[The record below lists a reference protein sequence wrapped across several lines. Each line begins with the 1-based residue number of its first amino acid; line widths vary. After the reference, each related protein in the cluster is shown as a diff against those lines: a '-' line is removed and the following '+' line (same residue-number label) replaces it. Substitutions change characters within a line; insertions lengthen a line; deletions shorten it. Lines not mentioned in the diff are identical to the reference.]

1 MFKKS
6 EIRITEITLEEIGKG
21 IGGNIVVSLFLVE
34 DEIAMREGIRKRIDW
49 EKEDINFVGEA
60 SDGELAYPM
69 ILNTKPDILLT
80 DIKMPFVDGLE
91 LSEMVR
97 RELPET
103 RIMILS
109 GYDEFEY
116 ARKAISIG
124 VTDYLLKPIAPNALL
139 DKIKHVQSKI
149 EEDRKHQALYSKEE
163 KAETMEQDRMKL
175 FSSLVM
181 NTMSMSEILAQGKE
195 LYINLSARYFCV
207 VLLALNVEG
216 ESGSEYSETRNA
228 FRSSLDE
235 AIGLYENWFIFDREE
250 EGFAFLAVGNDMEAL
265 ADEIPDVLL
274 DITSLIDDIPNASYF
289 MGVGSVVDRLSRVK
303 ETYFQAN
310 KAFSNRFL
318 MNENQIVYSDDGE
331 EVDASTN
338 DIMDLSVAFT
348 HETAGKT
355 VDNFLKTGTYDEVES
370 FIENVYDNIGE
381 KNSKS
386 LIFISYITMD
396 IYVSIIR
403 SLKELGADT
412 DAMEKKYGEI
422 DGIINS
428 GKDSKKK
435 IVRYL
440 NEFLKQA
447 ILLRDNS
454 SEKRYGKVLSAAVK
468 YIDDHFTEEDMS
480 LNRVASFVNVSPN
493 HLSASFSKEMDSTF
507 IEYLIKK
514 RMEKAKELLMTTKKK
529 SSEIAYE
536 VGYKDPHYF
545 SYTFK
550 KTQGMTTKEY
560 RARGGEKRDS

>member
-1 MFKKS
+1 M
-6 EIRITEITLEEIGKG
+6 
-21 IGGNIVVSLFLVE
+21 VSLFLVE

-69 ILNTKPDILLT
+69 ILDTKPDILLT

-116 ARKAISIG
+116 ARKAIGIG

-139 DKIKHVQSKI
+139 EKIKHVQNKI

-181 NTMSMSEILAQGKE
+181 NTMSMSEILSQGKE

-289 MGVGSVVDRLSRVK
+289 IGVGSVVDRLSRVK

-331 EVDASTN
+331 EPDASAN
-338 DIMDLSVAFT
+338 DIMDLSVALT

-370 FIENVYDNIGE
+370 FIENIYENIGE

-422 DGIINS
+422 DEIINS

-440 NEFLKQA
+440 KEFLKQA

-454 SEKRYGKVLSAAVK
+454 SEKRFGKVLSTAVK
-468 YIDDHFTEEDMS
+468 YIDEHFSEEDMS
-480 LNRVASFVNVSPN
+480 LNKVASFVNVSPN

>member
-1 MFKKS
+1 M
-6 EIRITEITLEEIGKG
+6 
-21 IGGNIVVSLFLVE
+21 VSLFLVE
-34 DEIAMREGIRKRIDW
+34 DEIAMREGIRKHIDW
-49 EKEDINFVGEA
+49 EKEDIEFVGEA

-69 ILNTKPDILLT
+69 ILDTKPDILLT

-116 ARKAISIG
+116 ARKAIGIG
-124 VTDYLLKPIAPNALL
+124 VTEYLLKPIAPNALL
-139 DKIKHVQSKI
+139 DKIKHVQYKI

-175 FSSLVM
+175 FSALVM

-216 ESGSEYSETRNA
+216 ESGNEYSETRNT
-228 FRSSLDE
+228 FRAKLDE
-235 AIGLYENWFIFDREE
+235 TVGIYDNWFIFDREE
-250 EGFAFLAVGNDMEAL
+250 EGFALLAVANDAEAL

-274 DITSLIDDIPNASYF
+274 DITSLIDDIPNTSYF
-289 MGVGSVVDRLSRVK
+289 MGVGNVVDRLSRVK

-318 MNENQIVYSDDGE
+318 MSENQIIYSDIGE
-331 EVDASTN
+331 EADTVAEES
-338 DIMDLSVAFT
+338 MDLSVALT

-370 FIENVYDNIGE
+370 FVENIYDNIGE

-396 IYVSIIR
+396 IYVSVIR

-422 DGIINS
+422 DEIINS

-435 IVRYL
+435 IVNYL
-440 NEFLKQA
+440 KEILKQA

-454 SEKRYGKVLSAAVK
+454 TEKRYGNILGAAVQ
-468 YIDDHFTEEDMS
+468 YIDENFTLEDMS
-480 LNRVASFVNVSPN
+480 LNKVASFVNVSPN

>member
-1 MFKKS
+1 M
-6 EIRITEITLEEIGKG
+6 
-21 IGGNIVVSLFLVE
+21 VSLFLVE

-49 EKEDINFVGEA
+49 EKENIEFVGEA

-69 ILNTKPDILLT
+69 ILDTKPDILLT

-97 RELPET
+97 KELPET

-139 DKIKHVQSKI
+139 EKIKHVQEKI
-149 EEDRKHQALYSKEE
+149 EEDKKHQALYSKEE

-175 FSSLVM
+175 FSALVM
-181 NTMSMSEILAQGKE
+181 NTMSMSEILSQGKE

-207 VLLALNVEG
+207 VLLTLDVEG
-216 ESGSEYSETRNA
+216 ESGNEYSETRNA
-228 FRSSLDE
+228 FRTQLDE
-235 AIGLYENWFIFDREE
+235 AIGVYENWFVFDREE

-265 ADEIPDVLL
+265 SDEIPDVLM
-274 DITSLIDDIPNASYF
+274 DITSLIDEIPNATYF
-289 MGVGSVVDRLSRVK
+289 IGVGSVVDRLSRVK
-303 ETYFQAN
+303 ETYLQAN
-310 KAFSNRFL
+310 RALSKRFL
-318 MNENQIVYSDDGE
+318 ISKNQIIYAEDGE
-331 EVDASTN
+331 ESTASTVET
-338 DIMDLSVAFT
+338 MDLSVALT

-355 VDNFLKTGTYDEVES
+355 VDNFLKTGTYDEAES
-370 FIENVYDNIGE
+370 FLENIYDSIGE

-386 LIFISYITMD
+386 LIFLSYITMD
-396 IYVSIIR
+396 IYVSVIR
-403 SLKELGADT
+403 NLKELGADT
-412 DAMEKKYGEI
+412 DAMEEEYGKIDEI
-422 DGIINS
+422 IQSANNDKN
-428 GKDSKKK
+428 K

-440 NEFLKQA
+440 KDLLKQA
-447 ILLRDNS
+447 IHLRDHRV
-454 SEKRYGKVLSAAVK
+454 EKRYGTVLNTAVS
-468 YIDDHFTEEDMS
+468 YIDEHYMEDDMS
-480 LNRVASFVNVSPN
+480 LNKVASFVNVSPN
-493 HLSASFSKEMDSTF
+493 HLSASFSKDMGTTF
-507 IEYLIKK
+507 IEYLIQK
-514 RMEKAKELLMTTKKK
+514 RMERAKELLMTTKKR

-560 RARGGEKRDS
+560 RARGGAQRDS